1 MRKDGKKNLLYSFL
15 FFFLFGGKFRC
26 KPHSMHVTKSVR
38 ITACSKL
45 SARTLFFLLALS
57 FQALPLDTIK
67 KGWERVRRADVWK
80 LRMTRNTNLN
90 KPNT

>member
-1 MRKDGKKNLLYSFL
+1 MGKKT
-15 FFFLFGGKFRC
+15 FFIHSYFFCLFGGKFRG
-26 KPHSMHVTKSVR
+26 KPHSMHVTNSVR

>member
-15 FFFLFGGKFRC
+15 FFFFLGGKFRC
-26 KPHSMHVTKSVR
+26 KPHSMHVTNSVR

>member
-1 MRKDGKKNLLYSFL
+1 MGKKTFFIHSYF
-15 FFFLFGGKFRC
+15 FFFLAESFVVN
-26 KPHSMHVTKSVR
+26 HNSMHVTNSVR

-67 KGWERVRRADVWK
+67 KGWERVR
-80 LRMTRNTNLN
+80 
-90 KPNT
+90 

>member
-1 MRKDGKKNLLYSFL
+1 MGKKNLLYSFL

-26 KPHSMHVTKSVR
+26 KPHSMHVTNSVR

-67 KGWERVRRADVWK
+67 KGWERVR
-80 LRMTRNTNLN
+80 
-90 KPNT
+90 